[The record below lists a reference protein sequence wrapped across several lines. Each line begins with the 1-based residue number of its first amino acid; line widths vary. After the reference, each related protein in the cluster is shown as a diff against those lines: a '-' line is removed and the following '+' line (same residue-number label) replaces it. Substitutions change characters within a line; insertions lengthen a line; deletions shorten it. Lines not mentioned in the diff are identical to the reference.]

1 MRYVKDRVVLKRK
14 HVYEALRSILT
25 YPLVVVAA
33 SAGFG
38 KTYAIRAFIQEQ
50 QRLHRPVQ
58 FIDIPCSREHHTMD
72 ALWSSIVRKI
82 ATAFPEVSSELVSM
96 QFPQNLPQRE
106 ACTDLFRVMLK
117 DRPLVLLFDDYQ
129 MVESPELN
137 NFIEHLVNNQIGN
150 LHLVLLSRSIPHLPI
165 DSFELNGNCLL
176 FTSRDLTLDME
187 EIVSYFA
194 LLDIKIDQ
202 KTAESLY
209 RESEGWFA
217 AIHFALIHY
226 LETGFVGFDIRVQR
240 FLEATELNRYSEE
253 QLWLLSLLSHVGTFN
268 ASLASHVSG
277 HRVTKHMLQRLEYGN
292 SFIHVDHESGMYL
305 MHTMFRR
312 LLQNHYD
319 RTEMD
324 CAAGRHAMLPRS
336 EIHRRA
342 STWYFNHD
350 LPVEGFSV
358 LLKMKDYNAI
368 ITQFGTL
375 SHAGVVEKNPEFFHE
390 LLHAVPLDVK
400 QTSIQ
405 AWISYIGFHV
415 TNISITEAEDLVR
428 QVRVVLEQQ
437 ESIGDQ
443 QKQQMEGELCLIES
457 YAHFNDCDRM
467 FERMKAAWILLAGR
481 SSVAH
486 KDKVI
491 TFGSPHALFL
501 YYREREGMLGTVHS
515 VNKLYQLYHELSGGC
530 GSGFDDLLYAEYY
543 LETGDT
549 EKCEVSALRAF
560 HRADLHGQHEVTL
573 CAQFCLGRLRVMQG
587 NFLEVRRILE
597 TCRKIAKETDN
608 PIIVGAG
615 DLIIAYLSCLLHED
629 TDIATWIRAG
639 HMQSIP
645 VLYQAHGFAYL
656 VCGRYLLMKREYV
669 RLEAFCEEI
678 RGVCNRFDQRL
689 GLLHAYLLES
699 SAQVRLKQDAA
710 AQRSL
715 RTALDIGFADSLVMP
730 FIEYCTDLLD
740 LLLIIKDRITGDL
753 MKKSVPHA
761 GIFLAYLDRVVSAMT
776 GCSSV
781 LRTMQSDV
789 ETLARISPRELEVLR
804 LLTEGKSNQEIADGL
819 YVAEVTVRK
828 HLTALYRKLSVSG
841 RTEAVRKAVL
851 LGLV

>member
-14 HVYEALRSILT
+14 RVYETLRSILS

-38 KTYAIRAFIQEQ
+38 KTCAIQAFKQEQ
-50 QRLHRPVQ
+50 QRLHRPIQ
-58 FIDIPCSREHHTMD
+58 FIDIPCRREHHAMD
-72 ALWSSIVRKI
+72 ALWSSVVQKI
-82 ATAFPEVSSELVSM
+82 ATAFPEMPSELMSM

-106 ACTDLFRVMLK
+106 ACTDLFRVTLK

-137 NFIEHLVNNQIGN
+137 HFIEHLVTSQIGN
-150 LHLVLLSRSIPHLPI
+150 LHLVLLSRSIPQLPI

-176 FTSRDLTLDME
+176 FTSRDLTLDIE
-187 EIVSYFA
+187 EIVAYFA

-217 AIHFALIHY
+217 AIHFALIRY
-226 LETGFVGFDIRVQR
+226 LETGFMGFDIRVQR
-240 FLEATELNRYSEE
+240 FLEATELNRYSAE

-268 ASLASHVSG
+268 ASLASHISG
-277 HRVTKHMLQRLEYGN
+277 HRVTKNMLQRLEYGN
-292 SFIHVDHESGMYL
+292 SFLHVDHESGMYR

-319 RTEMD
+319 TTER
-324 CAAGRHAMLPRS
+324 ASSNAKHALVPRS
-336 EIHRRA
+336 EIYRRA

-350 LPVEGFSV
+350 LPVEGFSL
-358 LLKMKDYNAI
+358 LLKMKAYNAI
-368 ITQFGTL
+368 ITQFGRF
-375 SHAGVVEKNPEFFHE
+375 SQANVVEKNPEFFHE
-390 LLHAVPLDVK
+390 LLHAVPLEVK

-405 AWISYIGFHV
+405 AWISYIGFSV
-415 TNISITEAEDLVR
+415 TNISITEAENLVR
-428 QVRVVLEQQ
+428 QVRVILEQQ

-467 FERMKAAWILLAGR
+467 FERMKTAWILLEGR

-501 YYREREGMLGTVHS
+501 YYRGERGLLETVHS

-560 HRADLHGQHEVTL
+560 HRADLHGQHEVAL

-587 NFLEVRRILE
+587 HFLEVHRILE

-615 DLIIAYLSCLLHED
+615 DLIIAYLSSLLHEEA
-629 TDIATWIRAG
+629 DIADWIRAG
-639 HMQSIP
+639 HIQSIP

-678 RGVCNRFDQRL
+678 RGVCSRFDQRL

-715 RTALDIGFADSLVMP
+715 RTALEIGFSDSLVVP
-730 FIEYCTDLLD
+730 FIEYCTDLLAP
-740 LLLIIKDRITGDL
+740 LLIVKDRITGD
-753 MKKSVPHA
+753 MTKKSLPHA
-761 GIFLAYLDRVVSAMT
+761 GIFGAYLDRIVSAMT
-776 GCSSV
+776 GCSHV
-781 LRTMQSDV
+781 LSTMQSDV